1 MLLTI
6 IGSIIIGAVLMLLVQ
21 MWLAQKWFFALPQLE
36 PPTKNQYDN
45 FKLPEAL
52 HIEGS
57 TEDERR
63 NPERLL
69 CLNLIF
75 QFLFQETKDT
85 KQFRK

>member
-1 MLLTI
+1 MNVDATN
-6 IGSIIIGAVLMLLVQ
+6 
-21 MWLAQKWFFALPQLE
+21 WFWYTLIKEHFLQ
-36 PPTKNQYDN
+36 
-45 FKLPEAL
+45 AL